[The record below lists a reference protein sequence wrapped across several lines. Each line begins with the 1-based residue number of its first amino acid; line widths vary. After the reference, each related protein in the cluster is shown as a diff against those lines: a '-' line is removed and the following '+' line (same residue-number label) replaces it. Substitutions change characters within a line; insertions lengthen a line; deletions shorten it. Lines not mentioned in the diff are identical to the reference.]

1 MALLQIIYSLFLSL
15 LSKRFLFVL
24 IGGVV
29 AFLVTYLLTFAVI
42 GWCRRAGWLDR
53 PTVERRRLHKK
64 AVPRLGGVAM
74 FLSFVLVSLAVY
86 ATNFSQEVKGDELVR
101 YWLLLAA
108 CILIVIVHTYDDIK
122 GLKPLPKLLAQTV
135 AVVIVLG
142 PFAGQ
147 FHGTFFFGFSNPF
160 FHRDNLPWF
169 QESILTLFI
178 HDTAITWLAVP
189 AILLTWFWIVGM
201 MNTVNLIDGSDGLA
215 TGIVGLTGLFITIIS
230 WTLHQYSLA
239 ILSAIFTGAVLGF
252 LPHNWHPAK
261 IFMGDSGSQFLGLG
275 LAVLSIIGGAKAALA
290 LMVLGIPIL
299 DVAVV
304 MIGRIRRGQSPVHFD
319 LNHIHHR
326 LLATGLTV
334 QQLCYVFY
342 GFTFLFGVLA
352 LFLSRIYK
360 LLGLGLV
367 GMTMIAL
374 FIWIDYRQRHG
385 ALPAV
390 LDKPLP
396 KSLEGQ
402 DGNADMDVTVGIP
415 HPPSAGHL

>member
-1 MALLQIIYSLFLSL
+1 MALLQTVYSPFSSLFS
-15 LSKRFLFVL
+15 SHFVFVL
-24 IGGVV
+24 MGGAV
-29 AFLVTYLLTFAVI
+29 AFLVTYLLTFGVI
-42 GWCRRAGWLDR
+42 AWCRRAGWLDR

-74 FLSFVLVSLAVY
+74 FLSFVLVSLVVY
-86 ATNFSQEVKGDELVR
+86 ATNLSQDVQQGDELVR

-108 CILIVIVHTYDDIK
+108 CTLIVIVHTYDDIK
-122 GLKPLPKLLAQTV
+122 GLKPLPKLIAQTV

-142 PFAGQ
+142 PFAGH

-160 FHRDNLPWF
+160 FHHNNLPWYS
-169 QESILTLFI
+169 ESILTLFI
-178 HDTAITWLAVP
+178 HNTAITWLAIP
-189 AILLTWFWIVGM
+189 AILLTWFWIAGM

-215 TGIVGLTGLFITIIS
+215 TGVVGLTGLFITIIS
-230 WTLHQYSLA
+230 WTLDQYSIA

-261 IFMGDSGSQFLGLG
+261 VFMGDSGSQFLGLG
-275 LAVLSIIGGAKAALA
+275 LAVLSIIGGAKVALA
-290 LMVLGIPIL
+290 LMLLGIPIL

-304 MIGRIRRGQSPVHFD
+304 MIGRIRRGQSPLHFD
-319 LNHIHHR
+319 LNHLHHR

-334 QQLCYVFY
+334 QQICYVFY
-342 GFTFLFGVLA
+342 SFTFLFGVLA

-367 GMTMIAL
+367 GITMIAL

-385 ALPAV
+385 GLPAV
-390 LDKPLP
+390 LDDDPLP
-396 KSLEGQ
+396 KPPAAQ
-402 DGNADMDVTVGIP
+402 DGNDDECPITP
-415 HPPSAGHL
+415 KQHFS